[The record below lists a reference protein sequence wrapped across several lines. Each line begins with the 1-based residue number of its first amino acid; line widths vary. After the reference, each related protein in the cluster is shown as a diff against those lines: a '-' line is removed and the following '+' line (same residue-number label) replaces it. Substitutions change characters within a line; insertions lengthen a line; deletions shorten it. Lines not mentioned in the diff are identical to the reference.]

1 MSVALLTHPESMS
14 PACPPPLP
22 LDAGPQVLARTVNKD
37 LRERAWS
44 RSVTTIGSQVL
55 PDRRNKSVAPG
66 PHVLVSETASPAEQE
81 SSEWSRLLGSLLG
94 LAQKT
99 NPKPLWWDAEM
110 SFRASLQTWT
120 PAGLQ
125 SLAGLSSPPAAHGPA
140 TTLQITLAG
149 WGHFRGADGVVQ
161 ICGPGRVLFG
171 SSEALATGLSLP
183 KESREWTFARLEI
196 THPYLH
202 QRIAEKTKQLGQA
215 FDTQPDDA
223 LTASLLR
230 LVRAEVLKGFN
241 EPADAERT
249 LFDFVLSFEHWARR
263 KVDGT
268 REIEQLIADTRSHVL
283 AKLPHAI
290 DVESLAARFGMS
302 RCHFSH
308 YFRRMTGMTPGHF
321 ATEVRL
327 HKVEEML
334 LDTREPLKC
343 IADACGFANP
353 NHLCKVFRRLRHV
366 TPTVFRQKKR

>member
-1 MSVALLTHPESMS
+1 MGAESR
-14 PACPPPLP
+14 L
-22 LDAGPQVLARTVNKD
+22 LARTAKKD
-37 LRERAWS
+37 LRDRSWS
-44 RSVTTIGSQVL
+44 RSVATIGGQVL
-55 PDRRNKSVAPG
+55 PGRENKTAVPD
-66 PHVLVSETASPAEQE
+66 PHALEPSSPAEQE
-81 SSEWSRLLGSLLG
+81 VSEWNRLLGALLG
-94 LAQKT
+94 LAPKT
-99 NPKPLWWDAEM
+99 SSKPQWWDAEM

-120 PAGLQ
+120 TAGLR
-125 SLAGLSSPPAAHGPA
+125 SLAGLSSPPVVSSPA

-149 WGHFRGADGVVQ
+149 WGHYRGDDGVPQ
-161 ICGPGRVLFG
+161 ICGPGTVLFG
-171 SSEALATGLSLP
+171 SSEALATSLSLP
-183 KESREWTFARLEI
+183 KESQEWTFARLEI

-202 QRIAEKTKQLGQA
+202 QRIAEKTQQLGQA
-215 FDTQPDDA
+215 FDVQPDDA

-230 LVRAEVLKGFN
+230 LVRAEILKGFN

-249 LFDFVLSFEHWARR
+249 LFDFVLSFEQWARR

-268 REIEQLIADTRSHVL
+268 REIERLISDTRSYVL
-283 AKLPHAI
+283 AKLPQAI

-308 YFRRMTGMTPGHF
+308 HFRRMTGMTPGHF

-327 HKVEEML
+327 HKVEELL

-366 TPTVFRQKKR
+366 TPTVFRQRKR